1 MSIITRAEFAI
12 ICQTTNAII
21 NTNVSRNKI
30 ATVVNDK
37 KLIDT
42 ENPLNKIFKKN
53 SIALN
58 KEKSA
63 PVSKQK
69 PIPAES
75 FKEIIQK
82 TVHDL
87 GLDSETVDKVFTA
100 PESAGQ
106 KRARQKQNEEDEE
119 VVSWDQR
126 KKIADALQAERKA
139 DVTQLQLEK
148 MMGQLMPVDL
158 VEAILKINIQD
169 IFKTFESSCIN
180 LASIYCDV
188 LAGGDREK
196 LAEIVTKLR
205 SELSRTITRIQQSAA
220 QEIENAVENYADSRS
235 RGEKK

>member
-12 ICQTTNAII
+12 ICQTTNAVI
-21 NTNVSRNKI
+21 NTNISRNKI

-42 ENPLNKIFKKN
+42 DNPLNKIFKKN
-53 SIALN
+53 QIAL
-58 KEKSA
+58 
-63 PVSKQK
+63 SKQK
-69 PIPAES
+69 TAAPKEKKEPEVS
-75 FKEIIQK
+75 FKSVIEK
-82 TVHDL
+82 AAADL
-87 GLDSETVDKVFTA
+87 GLESETVQKVFTA
-100 PESAGQ
+100 PETAVQ
-106 KRARQKQNEEDEE
+106 KRARLEQNKDDEE

-139 DVTQLQLEK
+139 EVTQLQLEK

-196 LAEIVTKLR
+196 LAEIVGKMR
-205 SELSRTITRIQQSAA
+205 SELSRTIKRIEQSAA
-220 QEIENAVENYADSRS
+220 QEIENAVENYADTRS